1 MTTKTQEAETMSL
14 YGVEGSVLIRRRQ
27 RLGLC
32 HPWALTG
39 IAQGGMNSTWHGY
52 QHTRGGRV
60 KAEKN
65 VISRGKQKPPSRY
78 PLAGDGGLCWER
90 KGPKRMEVITEGFT
104 HPERKTTVAHLTSL
118 VPTQMFCYPKVRGT
132 FYELRCRESS

>member
-1 MTTKTQEAETMSL
+1 MSL

-60 KAEKN
+60 KAEKKRN
-65 VISRGKQKPPSRY
+65 LPWKTEAALSLPPR
-78 PLAGDGGLCWER
+78 W
-90 KGPKRMEVITEGFT
+90 
-104 HPERKTTVAHLTSL
+104 
-118 VPTQMFCYPKVRGT
+118 
-132 FYELRCRESS
+132 